1 MIQFLW
7 ILALTKE
14 LMSGA
19 CARVDR
25 SLSLSQLS
33 SANTHKHT
41 HTIYHE
47 IVIIQQRAER
57 LLLLFFLSF
66 ARVDQQGDIVISLF
80 RSQKKEKKRA
90 KENHGP

>member
-1 MIQFLW
+1 MAR
-7 ILALTKE
+7 ALVLT
-14 LMSGA
+14 
-19 CARVDR
+19 D
-25 SLSLSQLS
+25 LSLSQLS

-80 RSQKKEKKRA
+80 FIRSQKKEKKRA

>member
-1 MIQFLW
+1 MAR
-7 ILALTKE
+7 ALVLT
-14 LMSGA
+14 
-19 CARVDR
+19 D
-25 SLSLSQLS
+25 LSLYQLS

-41 HTIYHE
+41 HTIHHE

-57 LLLLFFLSF
+57 LHLLFFLSF

-80 RSQKKEKKRA
+80 FIRSQKKEKKRA